1 MLNKKAALSLA
12 IGSAFA
18 ATVAIAPVANAA
30 DNPFEMDSLKDGYQ
44 VIAAKKSK
52 EGKCGEGRCGGGG
65 TKAKKSSS
73 NKHSS
78 KNRTRTS
85 GR

>member
-1 MLNKKAALSLA
+1 MVSKKAVLSLA

-18 ATVAIAPVANAA
+18 ASVAIAPVVSAA

-65 TKAKKSSS
+65 TKAKKTSSS
-73 NKHSS
+73 SS
-78 KNRTRTS
+78 KHRVGTS

>member
-1 MLNKKAALSLA
+1 MLSKKATLSLA

-18 ATVAIAPVANAA
+18 ATVAIAPAAHAA
-30 DNPFEMDSLKDGYQ
+30 DNPFEMDSLNDGYQ

-73 NKHSS
+73 S
-78 KNRTRTS
+78 KNKTRTS